1 MKNDNKK
8 FDISRYSEIKDV
20 TNKVKLPIGGRIKLG
35 ILKVSPKTGVEYP
48 TETDYFVCPPEV
60 RKIFGDEPTEL
71 TVFFPIADRKKIFQ
85 QSYERY
91 GKNKAL
97 QCWGDGITAQEKNL
111 EDGSWEDR
119 KCPCEHLKKGDET
132 DVKEKRG
139 CSKRGHLRFMIPSV
153 SIGTFYE
160 LVVGGTVSFQEINS
174 ALALAD
180 KTTAGHWAMI
190 PFRMQRIQKRLTIP
204 GTAKMRAHW
213 IVTLEPTAS
222 LEEVRR
228 VAGGEILYL
237 GQQRDKKYELEIT
250 EPVEAKEN
258 EAVRVGETEEG
269 KAGDQEEQS
278 EPPNEK
284 EMEKIKAEGQDLK
297 EENKIKSSQNSK
309 TIYKKET
316 KEEDKA
322 LDEKSLRDQLD
333 KIFETLR
340 EAGLETW
347 KEIAYFACLA
357 DLKEPGSPL
366 EELKRTL
373 LDDPKAVEKIIRLA
387 KIKEEEQ

>member
-1 MKNDNKK
+1 MNNNKK

-35 ILKVSPKTGVEYP
+35 VIKVSPKTGVEYP
-48 TETDYFVCPPEV
+48 AETDYFVCPPEV
-60 RKIFGDEPTEL
+60 RKIFGDEPTEI

-97 QCWGDGITAQEKNL
+97 LCWGDGITAQEKNL

-132 DVKEKRG
+132 DIKEKRG
-139 CSKRGHLRFMIPSV
+139 CSKRGHLRFMIPTV

-174 ALALAD
+174 ALLLAD

-190 PFRMQRIQKRLTIP
+190 PFRMQRIQKRLKIP

-213 IVTLEPTAS
+213 VVTLEPTAS

-250 EPVEAKEN
+250 EPVAAKEN
-258 EAVRVGETEEG
+258 EAVIAEETEG
-269 KAGDQEEQS
+269 NK
-278 EPPNEK
+278 EK
-284 EMEKIKAEGQDLK
+284 
-297 EENKIKSSQNSK
+297 
-309 TIYKKET
+309 
-316 KEEDKA
+316 
-322 LDEKSLRDQLD
+322 LD
-333 KIFETLR
+333 KIFETLK
-340 EAGLETW
+340 EAGLVGW

-357 DLKEPGSPL
+357 DLIEPGTAIGDVQKILL
-366 EELKRTL
+366 E
-373 LDDPKAVEKIIRLA
+373 DPEAVEKIIGSA
-387 KIKEEEQ
+387 KIEKEKEQEIADEDIPD